1 MNACLLVVAGSRS
14 CCGAVQLRYGVEA
27 GSRFLHPTHFQAHHR
42 HVWYTDELGS
52 VEFIHYAPLVFQQ
65 AIDHPATHTRKA
77 ARTEA
82 HAHARTHPCRPHRI
96 ASHGMGLR
104 RSVGWCQLRKLFN
117 CSDDEYLEALASL
130 KDKGCGIACLL
141 AQYTARSK

>member
-1 MNACLLVVAGSRS
+1 MYACMHACMHACLLVVAGSRS

-65 AIDHPATHTRKA
+65 AIDHPATSAPGLGFGPATSA
-77 ARTEA
+77 PGLGLTPATS
-82 HAHARTHPCRPHRI
+82 
-96 ASHGMGLR
+96 ASGL
-104 RSVGWCQLRKLFN
+104 GF
-117 CSDDEYLEALASL
+117 
-130 KDKGCGIACLL
+130 GH
-141 AQYTARSK
+141 